1 MKIGILVYSE
11 TGHTMQVATSL
22 SKRLIE
28 NGHETTIEQITA
40 NASAQGG
47 LPSLAV
53 APSVEGYDGLVFAAH
68 VQAFS
73 LAPAMRAYLSQMGP
87 IAGKPAVCLLTQ
99 HFKKAWLGGNHA
111 LKQMKLAIE
120 TKGGVCLNQGI
131 VHWSAKDKDAQIEVV
146 TNILAKTWAV

>member
-1 MKIGILVYSE
+1 
-11 TGHTMQVATSL
+11 
-22 SKRLIE
+22 
-28 NGHETTIEQITA
+28 
-40 NASAQGG
+40 
-47 LPSLAV
+47 
-53 APSVEGYDGLVFAAH
+53 
-68 VQAFS
+68 
-73 LAPAMRAYLSQMGP
+73 
-87 IAGKPAVCLLTQ
+87 LLTQ